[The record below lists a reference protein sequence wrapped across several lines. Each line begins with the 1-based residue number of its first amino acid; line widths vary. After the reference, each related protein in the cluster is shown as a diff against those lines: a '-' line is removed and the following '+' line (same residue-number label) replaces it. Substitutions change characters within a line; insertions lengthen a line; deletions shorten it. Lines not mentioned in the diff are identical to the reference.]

1 MPKKEITQYSAPPVV
16 FELPTAQAE
25 LTIILVDLAGQH
37 EPVRWSGERK
47 RIAVRLKTA
56 VMRLARR
63 P

>member
-1 MPKKEITQYSAPPVV
+1 MPKKEITRYSAAPVG
-16 FELPTAQAE
+16 FELPTARAE

-56 VMRLARR
+56 VMRLVRR